1 MSALAQ
7 RLDHALVALS
17 RGNRR
22 RLLELVR
29 DEPAA
34 VEEMATQFGMSTQA
48 VSQDISMLHLAE
60 YEEQYDDLGAAY
72 DQKLLDAAHIQ
83 ADSRVLDVG
92 CGAGVSTRKAAKV
105 AVLGAVVGVDVA
117 PALLKRARDRSRAE
131 GLANTSFVQADVQVH
146 AFEAGS
152 FDVAI
157 SRFGAMY
164 FHDPAAAFANIA
176 SALRPGGRLAMV
188 SWQELEGN
196 EWMSAVRDAL
206 AVGRELPPLA
216 TGTAGAFGLADP
228 EAVRAILTGAGFEDV
243 RVDDVREPVS
253 FGPDADQAFNFVS
266 TLAFAKDALAG
277 LQGRDRSAGLAR
289 LREVLEAHAGDDGVW
304 FASSA
309 WITTARRP

>member
-7 RLDHALVALS
+7 RLDHALVAIS
-17 RGNRR
+17 QGNRR

-34 VEEMATQFGMSTQA
+34 VEEMANQFGMSTRA
-48 VSQDISMLHLAE
+48 ISQDISMLHLAE
-60 YEEQYDDLGAAY
+60 YEDQYDAVGAAY
-72 DQKLLDAAHIQ
+72 DQKLLDAAQ
-83 ADSRVLDVG
+83 LEADSRVLDVG
-92 CGAGVSTRKAAKV
+92 CGAGISTRKAAQA
-105 AVLGAVVGVDVA
+105 AVSGAVVGIDVA
-117 PALLKRARDRSRAE
+117 PALLKRARERSRTE
-131 GLANTSFVQADVQVH
+131 GLANTSFVQADAQVH
-146 AFEAGS
+146 PFEAES

-164 FHDPAAAFANIA
+164 FLDPAAAFANIA
-176 SALRPGGRLAMV
+176 HALRPAGRLALV
-188 SWQELEGN
+188 TWQELERN

-206 AVGRELPPLA
+206 AVGPGLPPLP
-216 TGTAGAFGLADP
+216 TGTPGAFGLADP
-228 EAVRAILTGAGFEDV
+228 EAVRAILIEAGFVDV
-243 RVDDVREPVS
+243 GVDDVREPVS

-277 LQGRDRSAGLAR
+277 LQERERSAGLAR
-289 LREVLEAHAGDDGVW
+289 LRRVLEAHAGAGGVR